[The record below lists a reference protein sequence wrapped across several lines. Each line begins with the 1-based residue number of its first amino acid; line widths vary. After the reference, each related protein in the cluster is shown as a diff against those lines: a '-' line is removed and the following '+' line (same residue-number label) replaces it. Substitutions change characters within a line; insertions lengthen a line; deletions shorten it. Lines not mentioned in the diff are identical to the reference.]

1 MLKVKFAKD
10 QCDAYGL
17 YDERVLSFGG
27 TPYATITGEI
37 YLNDEIIG
45 RMTLYELAA
54 DINLYEMM
62 YQIPGDIG
70 VITDQICDTNG
81 NISSKLGINDKFVI
95 LDNLFIEPE
104 YRNKGYGSI
113 VAKNILTYINDAY
126 DNNID
131 AVVLYAS
138 MYEIEDCE
146 EMDLAT
152 FNSQCDAL
160 RVFYEKAGYTHMNFN
175 VMMKKKG

>member
-1 MLKVKFAKD
+1 MLKVKLAKD

-17 YDERVLSFGG
+17 YDERVVSFGG

-37 YLNDEIIG
+37 LLGDEQIG
-45 RMTLYELAA
+45 RVTMYELNA
-54 DINLYEMM
+54 DVNLCDMSL
-62 YQIPGDIG
+62 QIPGDVL
-70 VITDQICDTNG
+70 VIAEQICDING
-81 NISSKLGINDKFVI
+81 NIMSKYGIKNKFVI

-113 VAKNILTYINDAY
+113 VAKNILTYINDAF

-138 MYEIEDCE
+138 MYEVEDCE
-146 EMDLAT
+146 EMDLQT
-152 FNSQCDAL
+152 FNNSSQKLVC
-160 RVFYEKAGYTHMNFN
+160 FYERSDFTEIRDG
-175 VMMKKKG
+175 VMIKKKG